1 MEVML
6 FGDSRT
12 NRGSQIIDGQGRCL
26 ALDLL
31 HHHHHFL
38 PRILDGESPCAP
50 APKQPVALLYGSL
63 NILRVVISASNDEQ
77 VLQTPGDKDFTVS
90 DEPEVTGP
98 QERPFSRIA
107 KCRAKRARSFLRIV
121 PISLGGAG
129 SGQPD
134 FTDLLHGTAGQ
145 GFRMGDDHPG
155 ITHRS
160 TASNDLPDGSDTGL
174 GFRHHPRSNV
184 AGSRDS
190 TVGATLSRFK
200 EINRVY
206 SAIP

>member
-6 FGDSRT
+6 LGNSRT
-12 NRGSQIIDGQGRCL
+12 NRGSRLIDGQGRRL

-38 PRILDGESPCAP
+38 PRILDGEGRCAP

-129 SGQPD
+129 SG
-134 FTDLLHGTAGQ
+134 
-145 GFRMGDDHPG
+145 
-155 ITHRS
+155 
-160 TASNDLPDGSDTGL
+160 
-174 GFRHHPRSNV
+174 
-184 AGSRDS
+184 
-190 TVGATLSRFK
+190 
-200 EINRVY
+200 
-206 SAIP
+206 